1 MIIISIGLYDIDMQK
16 YHQVPLNLELAK
28 ISAYYKKKR
37 EIVVLSPYFMPERFS
52 HFIVRKDYDDGDFDF
67 AKDKN
72 IEIGGLALSN
82 NKYKALP
89 LDIEK
94 QVPDINI
101 YENYKDIFCI
111 NKKYSERFEV
121 MMNAIHLRLS
131 LDGITIWDDFY
142 KQIDDIDKKGILFF
156 HDYNLNSIENC
167 DIIIKELI
175 NKRKRAPLYD
185 SVVAAKFPIV
195 VNNEIDLLKWGRMKP
210 SIDFYPIRY
219 EGIANDEALYE
230 FRERVTG
237 SCILNQFEYNITGGG
252 LTEEE
257 VIQAM
262 PKIYTQVL
270 FFKYARER
278 IKITY
283 DSNFFTD
290 SRWEDIVE
298 LINRFCRVFLYDD
311 QLFFSHI
318 KSSTMYTYAQQMQYH
333 SQTHERPYTIE
344 EMREMFMFVKE
355 NSPELFD
362 MFYNLEIVIFK
373 GGKFING
380 KDDWRRNKE

>member
-1 MIIISIGLYDIDMQK
+1 M
-16 YHQVPLNLELAK
+16 
-28 ISAYYKKKR
+28 
-37 EIVVLSPYFMPERFS
+37 
-52 HFIVRKDYDDGDFDF
+52 
-67 AKDKN
+67 
-72 IEIGGLALSN
+72 
-82 NKYKALP
+82 
-89 LDIEK
+89 
-94 QVPDINI
+94 
-101 YENYKDIFCI
+101 
-111 NKKYSERFEV
+111 
-121 MMNAIHLRLS
+121 
-131 LDGITIWDDFY
+131 
-142 KQIDDIDKKGILFF
+142 FF

-175 NKRKRAPLYD
+175 SKRQRAPLYD

-257 VIQAM
+257 VIKAM

-290 SRWEDIVE
+290 SRWEDIIE

-355 NSPELFD
+355 NNPELFD

>member
-52 HFIVRKDYDDGDFDF
+52 QFIVRKDYDDGDFDF
-67 AKDKN
+67 AKEKN

-94 QVPDINI
+94 QVPDIHI
-101 YENYKDIFCI
+101 YENYRDIFCI
-111 NKKYSERFEV
+111 NKKYSERFNV

-131 LDGITIWDDFY
+131 LDGKTIWDDFY

-175 NKRKRAPLYD
+175 SKRQRAPLYD

-195 VNNEIDLLKWGRMKP
+195 VDNEIDLLKWGRMQP

-219 EGIANDEALYE
+219 EGIVNDEALYE

-257 VIQAM
+257 VIKAM
-262 PKIYTQVL
+262 PIIYTQVL

-290 SRWEDIVE
+290 SRWEDIIE
-298 LINRFCRVFLYDD
+298 LINRFCRVFLYND
-311 QLFFSHI
+311 QLFFSRI
-318 KSSTMYTYAQQMQYH
+318 KSSTMYTYAQQMQYA

>member
-1 MIIISIGLYDIDMQK
+1 MQK

-111 NKKYSERFEV
+111 NKKYSERFNV

-142 KQIDDIDKKGILFF
+142 KQIDNIDKKGILFF

-175 NKRKRAPLYD
+175 SKRQRAPLYD

-195 VNNEIDLLKWGRMKP
+195 VDNEIDLLKWGRMQP

-219 EGIANDEALYE
+219 EGIVNDEALYE

-237 SCILNQFEYNITGGG
+237 SCILNQFEYNITGGSI
-252 LTEEE
+252 TEEE
-257 VIQAM
+257 VIKAM

-290 SRWEDIVE
+290 SRWEDIIE
-298 LINRFCRVFLYDD
+298 LINRFCRVFLYND
-311 QLFFSHI
+311 QLFFSRI